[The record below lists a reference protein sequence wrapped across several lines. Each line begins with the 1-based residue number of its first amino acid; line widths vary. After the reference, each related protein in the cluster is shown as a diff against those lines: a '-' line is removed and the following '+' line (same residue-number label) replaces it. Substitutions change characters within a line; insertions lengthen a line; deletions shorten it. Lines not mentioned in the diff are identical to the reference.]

1 MILVDILKHYA
12 TVIESFFC
20 NRIVTFIPCRVL
32 RNTLYRLCR
41 AKIGKHVRIY
51 IGCRTRKTKSL
62 RIGNNCN
69 ILDGTI
75 LDALGGITIG
85 NDVSI
90 SFRCNLISGGHDI
103 QDPYFPGDH
112 RPIVIHDHVW
122 IGAGATVI
130 RGVTIGEG
138 AVVCA
143 GAVVTKDVEPYT
155 VVGGVPA
162 KTIGRRNKVIRQC
175 AVPKWYFSHSLN

>member
-12 TVIESFFC
+12 TVIEYFFC

-51 IGCRTRKTKSL
+51 IGCRTRGTKNL
-62 RIGNNCN
+62 TIGNNCN
-69 ILDGTI
+69 ILNETI
-75 LDALGGITIG
+75 LDANGGIVIG

-90 SFRCNLISGGHDI
+90 SFRCNIISGGHNI
-103 QDPYFPGDH
+103 QDPYFSSN
-112 RPIVIHDHVW
+112 RSPIFIHDHVW
-122 IGAGATVI
+122 IGVGATVI

-162 KTIGRRNKVIRQC
+162 KAIGQRNKVIRQC
-175 AVPKWYFSHSLN
+175 AVPKWYISHSLN